1 MLQWISLSNNVNRT
15 QVGANGDVTVFP
27 QGIINT
33 SDTRKHFSIVSES
46 QIFGFG
52 KNLIC
57 TDVCRAKLVAGHTQG
72 HKATSATHG
81 ENTLSNL
88 ML

>member
-1 MLQWISLSNNVNRT
+1 LSNNVHRN
-15 QVGANGDVTVFP
+15 QVGANVDTSVFL

-57 TDVCRAKLVAGHTQG
+57 TDVCRTQLVAGHTQG
-72 HKATSATHG
+72 HKATPATH
-81 ENTLSNL
+81 
-88 ML
+88 